1 MKQNDNGS
9 SAPPMNQGP
18 SQKGCDVIPGEGHR
32 NAPAAKNG
40 LPLKRHRKGA
50 ALIKRDI
57 YDPQTIHRM
66 EKEKKMALLRAEVL
80 AKPSEKAL
88 DAVLEAPFPT
98 ALIQSFPDQDLH
110 FLMHHIGED
119 DFLPILSRA
128 TSSQWEYLLDVAV
141 WHRDQ
146 LNPVAMTRMIGLLYK
161 ADPQRLLRWSIMEK
175 PDFMEYY
182 LFRHLEIRVREHDED
197 PSDFGE
203 GFETLD
209 SIIYFRFPLTLERN
223 ASSSEVETESNKEG
237 DSSGNEGMDDAND
250 DYTDDEINAALKSE
264 MIKDA
269 EAVELLITEMLNTL
283 ADMDLSVYQ
292 GLLMETTA
300 VIPSETEEEQFRLRN
315 VRLAEKGFLPY
326 HEAVAIYQPLDPAN
340 MSERPAYYLDHSL
353 YADDLPLPPQFPFSS
368 VTEKSLFVT
377 ALAQIDTDVSVNLQ
391 SEFAFLVNA
400 LISTEKA
407 PIRSIQ
413 ELEKSVEKCCGYLSI
428 GIEKTHAELVALH
441 MPLEL
446 ISELTP
452 DAGAQILL
460 RYPLKEL
467 FRVGSGASIALNQQA
482 RDWYIGSWLAKHQ
495 LHLSFLDEAWLGIAG
510 GTLLDRPM
518 YFDNYQS
525 GELYK
530 AFSSLDEIQSTAHE
544 LSAIALVDKLFDKID
559 PDPLYFTPPF
569 VTWKAVLL
577 TLWVKDRM
585 ADHESHGS
593 IDFIQQDEKSLKN
606 EDNAQQVDPFIPMS
620 RFKQFFSQLFF
631 TERKVRIASNEDE
644 IQKQDD
650 IEKKRGIGAV
660 VREDFILW
668 LKEQGAWP
676 EGDGADDIDDA
687 VRSEKKIL
695 ERVVYGLFDELEDE
709 YGSVSV
715 NDLTPDSMPHF
726 LLN

>member
-1 MKQNDNGS
+1 MICSFQN
-9 SAPPMNQGP
+9 
-18 SQKGCDVIPGEGHR
+18 
-32 NAPAAKNG
+32 
-40 LPLKRHRKGA
+40 
-50 ALIKRDI
+50 KRDI
-57 YDPQTIHRM
+57 CDPQTLHRM

-128 TSSQWEYLLDVAV
+128 TSSQWEYLLDVEV

-146 LNPVAMTRMIGLLYK
+146 LNPVAMTRMMALLYK
-161 ADPQRLLRWSIMEK
+161 ADPQRLLRWGIMEK
-175 PDFMEYY
+175 LDFVEYY

-197 PSDFGE
+197 PSDFGD

-209 SIIYFRFPLTLERN
+209 SVIYFRFPLGLERD
-223 ASSSEVETESNKEG
+223 ALSSEMEDESNGEG
-237 DSSGNEGMDDAND
+237 GSSGSGAMDGDNDDDDDDAKV
-250 DYTDDEINAALKSE
+250 NAALKSE
-264 MIKDA
+264 MLKGA
-269 EAVELLITEMLNTL
+269 EAAEMLITEMLNTL

-292 GLLMETTA
+292 GLLMESSA
-300 VIPSETEEEQFRLRN
+300 VISAETEEEQFRLRN

-340 MSERPAYYLDHSL
+340 MTERPAYYLDHSL

-368 VTEKSLFVT
+368 VTGKSLFVA
-377 ALAQIDTDVSVNLQ
+377 ALAQIDTDVAVNLQ
-391 SEFAFLVNA
+391 AEFAFLVNA

-413 ELEKSVEKCCGYLSI
+413 ALEKSVEKCCGYLSI
-428 GIEKTHAELVALH
+428 GIEKTHAEWMALH
-441 MPLEL
+441 MPLHKRQTTRKDESES

-460 RYPLKEL
+460 KYPLKEL
-467 FRVGSGASIALNQQA
+467 FRVGSGVSLALNQQA
-482 RDWYIGSWLAKHQ
+482 KGWYIGSWLAKHQ
-495 LHLSFLDEAWLGIAG
+495 LPLSFLDETWLGIAG
-510 GTLLDRPM
+510 GALLDRPM

-530 AFSSLDEIQSTAHE
+530 AFSSLDEIKRTSHE
-544 LSAIALVDKLFDKID
+544 LSAIALVDKLLDKID
-559 PDPLYFTPPF
+559 PDSVYYTLPF

-585 ADHESHGS
+585 ACHGS
-593 IDFIQQDEKSLKN
+593 YGPTDFVQQDVEDVKN
-606 EDNAQQVDPFIPMS
+606 EDSVQQADPFIPIS
-620 RFKQFFSQLFF
+620 RFKPFFTELFF
-631 TERKVRIASNEDE
+631 TEGEVTIDSNEDE
-644 IQKQDD
+644 MR
-650 IEKKRGIGAV
+650 KKEMIGPI
-660 VREDFILW
+660 VRKDFILW
-668 LKEQGAWP
+668 LKENGAWP
-676 EGDGADDIDDA
+676 GEDGAGEVDDI
-687 VRSEKKIL
+687 VRSERKSL
-695 ERVVYGLFDELEDE
+695 ERLVVNRLFDELEDE
-709 YGSVSV
+709 YGSVSL

-726 LLN
+726 LLS